1 MESVIER
8 LAVEQKQGDDPA
20 TDGRVGKVEDG
31 AEEDEVLSAHK
42 GHPLGPIGVDD
53 GEIEHI
59 HHLAVEQGGVS
70 SAFGQERGQLDGR
83 ALAEQH
89 AIEDA
94 VHDVAQRARQD
105 EGDAHDEARLQP
117 LLTHALVKE
126 PGNERHRHQAE
137 EGEEQLAENLH
148 AEGHAHILREEDVA
162 PVGHPDALVPIHV
175 GLHPY
180 LDDLVNDQ
188 DGQND
193 EPGDPALC

>member
-1 MESVIER
+1 MESVIEG

-42 GHPLGPIGVDD
+42 RHPLGPIGVDD

-59 HHLAVEQGGVS
+59 HHFAVEQGGVS

-89 AIEDA
+89 AVEDTI
-94 VHDVAQRARQD
+94 HDVAQRARQD
-105 EGDAHDEARLQP
+105 EGYAHDEAHLQALQP
-117 LLTHALVKE
+117 HTLVEK
-126 PGNERHRHQAE
+126 PANERHRHQAE

-148 AEGHAHILREEDVA
+148 AERHAHILREEDVA
-162 PVGHPDALVPIHV
+162 PVGHADALVPIHV

-180 LDDLVNDQ
+180 LDDLVDDQ